1 MDTLLRTSNLN
12 LVGLEIISR
21 PEVPILSARRI
32 VSTRESDFDVVL
44 VFQARGIFAI
54 LADQRPVVIVSDF
67 ENFGSLVGLVL
78 QYQP

>member
-54 LADQRPVVIVSDF
+54 LADQRPVVIVSDL